1 MLLIGL
7 TGGIASGKSFVSECF
22 ETHGAPVI
30 DADQLAREVVEPGSE
45 GLATLVTHF
54 GQTIVTAEGALQR
67 KALRDI
73 IFANPREREY
83 LDNTLHPFIRQLS
96 ESRIETA
103 RQLAYPYLVYAVPLL
118 VETTQQARFDR
129 IVVVDVPETLQI
141 QRLAV
146 RDGSSTWQAQSI
158 LDAQATRA
166 ERLAVATDVIDNSL
180 TKEETQTQVATLHK
194 HFTRL
199 SNEPSDS
206 QEL

>member
-1 MLLIGL
+1 
-7 TGGIASGKSFVSECF
+7 
-22 ETHGAPVI
+22 
-30 DADQLAREVVEPGSE
+30 
-45 GLATLVTHF
+45 
-54 GQTIVTAEGALQR
+54 
-67 KALRDI
+67 
-73 IFANPREREY
+73 
-83 LDNTLHPFIRQLS
+83 
-96 ESRIETA
+96 
-103 RQLAYPYLVYAVPLL
+103 
-118 VETTQQARFDR
+118 
-129 IVVVDVPETLQI
+129 VVVDVPETLQI